1 MTAHGWLRIGV
12 AVVAAG
18 LLAGLAASV
27 LIWLLDLVQFAAY
40 GVDADSLMLDVEQAS
55 AVRRVLAPTIGGLL
69 AGLGW
74 WALARRGDLLSVDD
88 LQAAMPAKTPLLRPL
103 ADGVLQT
110 AVVGAGASIGREG
123 APRLVAAA
131 LAARLATRLELD
143 ASAAR
148 IIVAGAAG
156 AGLAAVYNVPLAGAI
171 FGVALTRQWRSSRTW
186 ASCLA
191 MSFMAILV
199 VWSISGNEPSYLLP
213 PASFDLVTA
222 GWAVLA
228 IPLCALTGIG
238 FHLLSAHATSFALRS
253 RLRSA
258 PLWPAWTIA
267 VAGALTG
274 AASMWLP
281 VLPGNGKD
289 ILQAAFDA
297 SAPMELFVV
306 LLVAKPVATAMYLAA
321 GARGGLLTPALSTGA
336 ALGVAAAWGLSL
348 LGIVADPVPFAIIA
362 AGGVLAVTQRA
373 PLFAAVMAWE
383 LIRAPI
389 WILPLLLVAA
399 FGSCAVTSGTMK
411 E

>member
-1 MTAHGWLRIGV
+1 
-12 AVVAAG
+12 
-18 LLAGLAASV
+18 
-27 LIWLLDLVQFAAY
+27 
-40 GVDADSLMLDVEQAS
+40 
-55 AVRRVLAPTIGGLL
+55 
-69 AGLGW
+69 
-74 WALARRGDLLSVDD
+74 
-88 LQAAMPAKTPLLRPL
+88 
-103 ADGVLQT
+103 
-110 AVVGAGASIGREG
+110 
-123 APRLVAAA
+123 
-131 LAARLATRLELD
+131 
-143 ASAAR
+143 
-148 IIVAGAAG
+148 
-156 AGLAAVYNVPLAGAI
+156 
-171 FGVALTRQWRSSRTW
+171 
-186 ASCLA
+186 

-222 GWAVLA
+222 GWAVLV

>member
-18 LLAGLAASV
+18 LLAGLAASA

-131 LAARLATRLELD
+131 LAARLATRLGLD
-143 ASAAR
+143 ASAAQV
-148 IIVAGAAG
+148 IVAGAAG

-238 FHLLSAHATSFALRS
+238 FHLLSARATSFALRS

-306 LLVAKPVATAMYLAA
+306 LLVAKPVATAMYLAT

-348 LGIVADPVPFAIIA
+348 LGIMADPVPFAIIA